1 MKQEEILK
9 RQAYCRVLYNKLF
22 LKDNEAVQGV
32 QYSGIE
38 GTVSWS
44 YPQFQWSEKAKIANP
59 GLQIDDSRR

>member
-9 RQAYCRVLYNKLF
+9 LQAYCRVLYNKLF

-44 YPQFQWSEKAKIANP
+44 YPQFQ
-59 GLQIDDSRR
+59 